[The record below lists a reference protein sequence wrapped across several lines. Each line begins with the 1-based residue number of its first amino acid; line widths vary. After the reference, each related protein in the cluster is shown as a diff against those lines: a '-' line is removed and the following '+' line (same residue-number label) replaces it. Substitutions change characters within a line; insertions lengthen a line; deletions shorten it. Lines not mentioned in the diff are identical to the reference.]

1 MDGSFSTARRTASWI
16 LTFVASP
23 TISLAGFAEPLLHE
37 CGTEIHDGLLALA
50 RDAPLL
56 AFRRFLPFLAV
67 RAAYLAS
74 RALQFRERCFSAP
87 LREHG
92 VYGMARWP

>member
-1 MDGSFSTARRTASWI
+1 MVGSFST
-16 LTFVASP
+16 SP
-23 TISLAGFAEPLLHE
+23 TISLADFAEPLLNE

-50 RDAPLL
+50 RGAPLL

-67 RAAYLAS
+67 RAAYPAS
-74 RALQFRERCFSAP
+74 CAVKVRERCFSAP

-92 VYGMARWP
+92 VYEMVRWPRLPLT